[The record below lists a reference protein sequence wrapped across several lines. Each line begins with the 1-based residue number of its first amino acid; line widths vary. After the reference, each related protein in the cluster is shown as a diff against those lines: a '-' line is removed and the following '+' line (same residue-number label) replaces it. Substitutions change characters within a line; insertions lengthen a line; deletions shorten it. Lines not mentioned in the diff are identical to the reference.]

1 MEKIILDLFGG
12 DNSVDVL
19 IVGAYKALSERS
31 DLFITFVGPYEML
44 AARLNQHPEFE
55 GRYEIVNCPNI
66 LDNNLNPLVAVRTGE
81 PFSLIKGCEL
91 LASTDAKSYVS
102 VGSTGSLIVSS
113 LVKVGLNKN
122 AHKPVLGALLPS
134 DNKGGRFLLVDCGS
148 NLNPSVEDYDQYAL
162 LGAEYMMSRGLM
174 NPRVAMLNVGSEEGK
189 GTTEMVA
196 ASALIRESGINFVG
210 NVEPDHIFD
219 NKADVYICSGLVG
232 NALLKGLEAQG
243 RFLVDSLKEKI
254 FEGLDEDAKA
264 KVASH
269 IDDLGRLYK
278 YNDLAGA
285 VILGIRKPIIKAH
298 GKADANTILNCL
310 LQALGC

>member
-19 IVGAYKALSERS
+19 IVGAYEALSVRS
-31 DLFITFVGPYEML
+31 DLFITFVGPYEIL

-55 GRYEIVNCPNI
+55 GRYEIVDCPNI

-81 PFSLIKGCEL
+81 PFSLIKGCDL

-122 AHKPVLGALLPS
+122 AHKPVLGALLPA

-148 NLNPSVEDYDQYAL
+148 NLDPTVEDYDQYAL
-162 LGAEYMMSRGLM
+162 LGAEYMMSRGLI

-210 NVEPDHIFD
+210 NIEPDHIFEGL
-219 NKADVYICSGLVG
+219 ADVYICSGLVG

-243 RFLVDSLKEKI
+243 RFLVSSLEEKI
-254 FEGLDEDAKA
+254 FEGLDEETKV

-269 IDDLGRLYK
+269 IDDLGQLYK

-285 VILGIRKPIIKAH
+285 VILGIKKPIIKAH
-298 GKADANTILNCL
+298 GKADASTILNCL

>member
-19 IVGAYKALSERS
+19 IVGAYEALSARS
-31 DLFITFVGPYEML
+31 DLFITFVGPYEVL

-55 GRYEIVNCPNI
+55 GRYEIVDCPNI

-122 AHKPVLGALLPS
+122 AHKPVLGALLPA

-148 NLNPSVEDYDQYAL
+148 NLDPTVEDYDQYAL
-162 LGAEYMMSRGLM
+162 LGAEYMMSRGLI

-210 NVEPDHIFD
+210 NVEPDHIFEGL
-219 NKADVYICSGLVG
+219 ADVYICSGLVG

-243 RFLVDSLKEKI
+243 RFLVDSLNEKI
-254 FEGLDEDAKA
+254 FEGLDEDSKA
-264 KVASH
+264 KVASG

-298 GKADANTILNCL
+298 GKADASTILNCL

>member
-19 IVGAYKALSERS
+19 IVGAYEALSVRS
-31 DLFITFVGPYEML
+31 DLFITFVGPYEVL

-55 GRYEIVNCPNI
+55 GRYEIVDCPNI

-122 AHKPVLGALLPS
+122 AHKPVLGALLPA

-148 NLNPSVEDYDQYAL
+148 NLAPTVEDYDQYAL
-162 LGAEYMMSRGLM
+162 LGTEYMMGRGLT
-174 NPRVAMLNVGSEEGK
+174 NPRVAMLNVGSE
-189 GTTEMVA
+189 V
-196 ASALIRESGINFVG
+196 
-210 NVEPDHIFD
+210 
-219 NKADVYICSGLVG
+219 
-232 NALLKGLEAQG
+232 
-243 RFLVDSLKEKI
+243 
-254 FEGLDEDAKA
+254 
-264 KVASH
+264 KV
-269 IDDLGRLYK
+269 
-278 YNDLAGA
+278 
-285 VILGIRKPIIKAH
+285 RKSF
-298 GKADANTILNCL
+298 
-310 LQALGC
+310 

>member
-19 IVGAYKALSERS
+19 IVGAYEALSVRF
-31 DLFITFVGPYEML
+31 DLFITFVGPYEIL

-55 GRYEIVNCPNI
+55 GRYEIVDCPNI

-113 LVKVGLNKN
+113 LVKVGLNEN
-122 AHKPVLGALLPS
+122 AHKPVLGALLPA

-148 NLNPSVEDYDQYAL
+148 NLAPTVEDYDQYAL
-162 LGAEYMMSRGLM
+162 LGAEYMMSRGLI

-210 NVEPDHIFD
+210 NVEPDHIFEGL
-219 NKADVYICSGLVG
+219 ADVYICSGLVG

-243 RFLVDSLKEKI
+243 RFLVSSLEEKI
-254 FEGLDEDAKA
+254 FEGLDKESNA

-269 IDDLGRLYK
+269 IDDLGQLYK

-285 VILGIRKPIIKAH
+285 VILGIKKPIIKAH
-298 GKADANTILNCL
+298 GKADASTILNCL

>member
-19 IVGAYKALSERS
+19 IVGAYEALSVRS
-31 DLFITFVGPYEML
+31 DLFITFVGPYEVL

-55 GRYEIVNCPNI
+55 GRYEIVDCPNI

-122 AHKPVLGALLPS
+122 AHKPVLGALLPA

-148 NLNPSVEDYDQYAL
+148 NLAPTVEDYDQYAL
-162 LGAEYMMSRGLM
+162 LGAEYMMGRGLT

-210 NVEPDHIFD
+210 NVEPDHIFED
-219 NKADVYICSGLVG
+219 RADVYICSGLVG

-243 RFLVDSLKEKI
+243 RFLVNSLGEKI
-254 FEGLDEDAKA
+254 FEGLDEETKA
-264 KVASH
+264 NVASK
-269 IDDLGRLYK
+269 IDDLGQLYK

-285 VILGIRKPIIKAH
+285 VILGIKKPIIKAH
-298 GKADANTILNCL
+298 GKADASTILNCL

>member
-19 IVGAYKALSERS
+19 IVGAYEALSVRS
-31 DLFITFVGPYEML
+31 DLFITFVGPYEIL

-55 GRYEIVNCPNI
+55 GRYEIVDCPNI

-122 AHKPVLGALLPS
+122 AHKPVLGALLPA

-148 NLNPSVEDYDQYAL
+148 NLAPTVEDYDQYAL
-162 LGAEYMMSRGLM
+162 LGAEYMMSRGLI

-210 NVEPDHIFD
+210 NVEPDHIFEGL
-219 NKADVYICSGLVG
+219 ADVYICSGLVG

-243 RFLVDSLKEKI
+243 RFLVNSMEEKI
-254 FEGLDEDAKA
+254 FEGLDEETKA
-264 KVASH
+264 KVASR
-269 IDDLGRLYK
+269 IDDLGQLYK

-285 VILGIRKPIIKAH
+285 VILGIKKPIIKAH
-298 GKADANTILNCL
+298 GKADASTILNCL